1 MQTIVQVICS
11 KGPSLREK
19 IAKDRA
25 LAKSGLR
32 VTREKQALRS
42 PGWMKVV
49 GNGRQAGAIN
59 VEWDADT
66 HVLTCRVITRRANP
80 SEIIGDLVRY
90 LLERHRRRLRA
101 IQVFVTR

>member
-1 MQTIVQVICS
+1 VQTIVQVICS

-19 IAKDRA
+19 IAKDAA
-25 LAKSGLR
+25 LERSGLC
-32 VTREKQALRS
+32 VLREKQALRS

-49 GNGRQAGAIN
+49 GIEGQAGAIN

-66 HVLTCRVITRRANP
+66 SVLICRVITRGANP

-90 LLERHRRRLRA
+90 ILDRHRRRVRA